1 MTMTEFVQD
10 VLASFDRL
18 SRAEQAI
25 VVREI
30 AKRVKHG
37 QDENEGGPL
46 AEDELTFLTDQMFQ
60 MYDREEERN
69 GSA

>member
-1 MTMTEFVQD
+1 MTDSAHD

-18 SRAEQAI
+18 SPAERAI

-30 AKRVKHG
+30 AKRVRHAKD
-37 QDENEGGPL
+37 QYEGMRL
-46 AEDELTFLTDQMFQ
+46 EEDELTLLTDQMFQ

-69 GSA
+69 GST